1 MKTSLYTAILPAI
14 FLLSACGSD
23 GANGDAGSY
32 QKALKQFESGQFAA
46 ANVELMNAAKS
57 MPGDASVYI
66 LRARVFLKLGDGV
79 AAEGQ
84 VAQAR
89 DLNGDAKILATLAT
103 EAALLQKDTVK
114 AARLIDAAGGAF
126 ESPGDQERLTGERMM
141 LDREFGG
148 AIRQFEAARAISPN
162 DGRVAIGLG
171 HVQLLTGDYA
181 GAEQSAT
188 TAIELNPRWSG
199 AHILA
204 ARTALFQQQY
214 PAALSHFDKAA
225 ALDKN
230 NVAAIFG
237 KASVY
242 GEMGNMA
249 EMQNWTDRG
258 RKLEPADP
266 FGMFLL
272 ARLAANKND
281 YKRAYGLMEQTG
293 DGLAE
298 DAVASTFAGEMA
310 IKMGYTAKAINH
322 FERAIAVAPEITH
335 LYVLLAHAQLVNKE
349 PAAALATLRKFDAFT
364 PLPEEVVELRA
375 KIGAMGA
382 V

>member
-1 MKTSLYTAILPAI
+1 MLKSFCYAILPAI
-14 FLLSACGSD
+14 FMLSACGGGVDNDS
-23 GANGDAGSY
+23 NSY
-32 QKALKQFESGQFAA
+32 QKALAQYDRGKFAA

-57 MPGDASVYI
+57 MPGNADIYI
-66 LRARVFLKLGDGV
+66 LRARVFLKMGDGV

-89 DLNGDAKILATLAT
+89 DLNGDAKILATLAA

-141 LDREFGG
+141 LDRDFGG
-148 AIRQFEAARAISPN
+148 AIRQFEAARAINPKN
-162 DGRVAIGLG
+162 GRIAIGHG
-171 HVQLLTGDYA
+171 HVQLLTGDYT
-181 GAEQSAT
+181 GAAQSAA
-188 TAIELNPRWSG
+188 TAIALNPQWSG

-204 ARTALFQQQY
+204 GRTAMFQQQY
-214 PAALSHFDKAA
+214 PAALSHFDA
-225 ALDKN
+225 ALGLDQN

-242 GEMGNMA
+242 GELGKMA
-249 EMQNWTDRG
+249 DMQNWVDRG

-272 ARLAANKND
+272 ARLAASKND
-281 YKRAYGLMEQTG
+281 YKRAYGLMEQSG

-310 IKMGYTAKAINH
+310 IKMGYTAKAISH

-335 LYVLLAHAQLVNKE
+335 LYVLLAHAQLANKE
-349 PAAALATLRKFDAFT
+349 PAAALATLRKFDAFD
-364 PLPEEVVELRA
+364 PLPEEVLELRA
-375 KIGAMGA
+375 KIGGLGA